1 MPIFCTYYFV
11 LDHDLLLIR
20 CYTNQFANDYNYTA
34 SENYTNPNSPEYGR
48 IQKRVEEGIKQIT
61 HNEHLS
67 LKNNITITLID
78 EGMDILNQTAIL
90 INIAISTTGNYL
102 R

>member
-1 MPIFCTYYFV
+1 MF

-34 SENYTNPNSPEYGR
+34 SENYTNPNSPEYGK
-48 IQKRVEEGIKQIT
+48 IQKRVEEGIQKIT
-61 HNEHLS
+61 DNEYLS
-67 LKNNITITLID
+67 LANNITVSLIH
-78 EGMDILNQTAIL
+78 EGTDSLNQTTIL
-90 INIAISTTGNYL
+90 INIAISTTGNYI